1 LAPAGS
7 GTSAERSALSGT
19 PGAFDRIALAA
30 AFDSEHVHALLPHLP
45 VKGGLA
51 MANNISI
58 YSVGGCQVTI
68 VLGASGVAASGWR
81 SCLRTSA
88 LVISVIAGLLK
99 MALSLLA
106 IR

>member
-1 LAPAGS
+1 MASAGS
-7 GTSAERSALSGT
+7 GTSAERSAFPGM
-19 PGAFDRIALAA
+19 PGAFGRIAFAA
-30 AFDSEHVHALLPHLP
+30 AYDSDHVPALLPHSS

-68 VLGASGVAASGWR
+68 VLQASGVAASGWR
-81 SCLRTSA
+81 SCLRTCA

-99 MALSLLA
+99 MTLSLLA

>member
-1 LAPAGS
+1 VTLLGK
-7 GTSAERSALSGT
+7 
-19 PGAFDRIALAA
+19 PGAFDRIVFVAA
-30 AFDSEHVHALLPHLP
+30 YDIQHVHAHLPHLS

-58 YSVGGCQVTI
+58 HSVGGCQVTI
-68 VLGASGVAASGWR
+68 VLQASGVAASGWR
-81 SCLRTSA
+81 SCLRTCA

-99 MALSLLA
+99 MTLSLLA